1 VGKRQFKCTRRKA
14 SPIHFTVGP
23 EKIRLQQL
31 DLNAFGLDES
41 YRNTIRIPRI
51 VKLLPAVK
59 TVQHRPQPTLG
70 TSDVFYVDRSP
81 GPRNRTAPQ
90 TRNAIRATS
99 SIELRMRSAA
109 QREPSRMLPLHLEK
123 LEPPDCWSRAGCRP
137 PSPCPRKSAFIPV
150 AKISRP

>member
-31 DLNAFGLDES
+31 DLDAFGLDES
-41 YRNTIRIPRI
+41 YRNAIRIPGI

-81 GPRNRTAPQ
+81 GREIAQHHKPEAV
-90 TRNAIRATS
+90 
-99 SIELRMRSAA
+99 RSPN
-109 QREPSRMLPLHLEK
+109 QGDILN
-123 LEPPDCWSRAGCRP
+123 
-137 PSPCPRKSAFIPV
+137 
-150 AKISRP
+150 